1 MTVAGAQGA
10 AGTEASGDPALIQSA
25 RKRTKTLGNGRPVVE
40 SSGWQSVGDPQRTWL
55 VRRAERLYAARLG
68 RLRHSELS
76 WHIAWKWL
84 LALVGVG
91 FVYGTLFQFT
101 GRPSSQ
107 RNPAFFSDIPLFL
120 ATSILTGL
128 VLWSLTLF
136 WSFRRVLVFDRG
148 LLYAYAQKHTARAIF
163 WPDLDS
169 ASLRTVE
176 APAGVAADSLLTTLD
191 KTGKTS
197 LGVRG
202 RYAVVFHGLPTP
214 LADSAGHAGGPE
226 APSPGFFTF
235 STERTPDRLVTAMQ
249 QAMAESGLRPPG
261 SAGLQ
266 ALAPIQ
272 ISSATRL
279 DQA

>member
-1 MTVAGAQGA
+1 MGDAG
-10 AGTEASGDPALIQSA
+10 
-25 RKRTKTLGNGRPVVE
+25 
-40 SSGWQSVGDPQRTWL
+40 RTWL
-55 VRRAERLYAARLG
+55 VRRAERLYGNRLG

-84 LALVGVG
+84 PVLVAIG
-91 FVYGTLFQFT
+91 FLYGTILQFT

-107 RNPAFFSDIPLFL
+107 RDPALFSDIPLFL

-136 WSFRRVLVFDRG
+136 WSFRRVLVFDGG
-148 LLYAYAQKHTARAIF
+148 LLYAYARKHTAQAIF
-163 WPDLDS
+163 WRDLDP
-169 ASLRTVE
+169 ASLRIVE

-191 KTGKTS
+191 KSAKTS

-202 RYAVVFHGLPTP
+202 RYAVVFHGKPTA
-214 LADSAGHAGGPE
+214 LTAGTGDAAGPG
-226 APSPGFFTF
+226 APRPGFFTF
-235 STERTPDRLVTAMQ
+235 STARTPDRLVTGMQ

-266 ALAPIQ
+266 SLAPVQ

>member
-84 LALVGVG
+84 PALVGVG
-91 FVYGTLFQFT
+91 FVYGTIFQFT

-107 RNPAFFSDIPLFL
+107 RNPAIFSDIPLFL